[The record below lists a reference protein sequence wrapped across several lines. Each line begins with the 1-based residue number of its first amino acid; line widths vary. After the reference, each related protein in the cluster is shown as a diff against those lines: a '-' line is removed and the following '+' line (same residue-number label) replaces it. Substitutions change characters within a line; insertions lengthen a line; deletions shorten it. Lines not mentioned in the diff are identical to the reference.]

1 MNNFIISL
9 SQVERAERA
18 AVSVKFQSQAD
29 AVFASGDEVVSER
42 VELGR
47 MAVTDA
53 YKALQVARKVA
64 AKAGKERMN
73 GPGQPW
79 PARW

>member
-1 MNNFIISL
+1 M
-9 SQVERAERA
+9 
-18 AVSVKFQSQAD
+18 
-29 AVFASGDEVVSER
+29 VSER

-64 AKAGKERMN
+64 AKAEKERMN
-73 GPGQPW
+73 GPGKPG